1 MTTHFQEY
9 DSFLNE
15 SMDSRSATA
24 NIIEVV
30 TNGMG
35 WIDPDYAIEMFMDL
49 TGLSGDSQ
57 EVDTMLAALSDLD
70 LLYYEDESVSN
81 HKGKRVEFG
90 QISMK
95 EMPHKAPQSG
105 GYKMGPAAMES
116 QKFRL
121 KRFDEF
127 S

>member
-9 DSFLNE
+9 DFFLNE

-30 TNGMG
+30 TNGTE

-49 TGLSGDSQ
+49 TGLPGDSQ
-57 EVDTMLAALSDLD
+57 EVDSMLAALSDLD

-95 EMPHKAPQSG
+95 EMPHKAPMDS
-105 GYKMGPAAMES
+105 YKMGPSAMES

>member
-1 MTTHFQEY
+1 MHIQEY

-15 SMDSRSATA
+15 SMNPRPATA

-49 TGLSGDSQ
+49 TGLPGDSP
-57 EVDTMLAALSDLD
+57 EVDSMLAALSDLD

-81 HKGKRVEFG
+81 RKGKKVEFG
-90 QISMK
+90 QVTMK
-95 EMPHKAPQSG
+95 EMPHKAPMDS
-105 GYKMGPAAMES
+105 YKMGPSAMES

-127 S
+127 N

>member
-1 MTTHFQEY
+1 MTAHVQEY

-15 SMDSRSATA
+15 SMNPRSATA

-57 EVDTMLAALSDLD
+57 EVDSMLAALSDLD

-81 HKGKRVEFG
+81 KKGKRVEFG
-90 QISMK
+90 QITMK
-95 EMPHKAPQSG
+95 EMPHKAPMDSH
-105 GYKMGPAAMES
+105 KMGPSTMES
-116 QKFRL
+116 QKYRL

-127 S
+127 N

>member
-15 SMDSRSATA
+15 SMDSKSATA

-35 WIDPDYAIEMFMDL
+35 WIDPDYAVEMFMDL

-95 EMPHKAPQSG
+95 EMPHKAPQEG

-121 KRFDEF
+121 LRFDEF
-127 S
+127 N

>member
-1 MTTHFQEY
+1 
-9 DSFLNE
+9 
-15 SMDSRSATA
+15 
-24 NIIEVV
+24 
-30 TNGMG
+30 
-35 WIDPDYAIEMFMDL
+35 MDL

-57 EVDTMLAALSDLD
+57 EVDSMLAALSDLD

-81 HKGKRVEFG
+81 KKGKRVEFG
-90 QISMK
+90 QITMK
-95 EMPHKAPQSG
+95 EMPHKAPMDSH
-105 GYKMGPAAMES
+105 KMGPSAMES